1 MRQKQM
7 EVGEVYVMQRG
18 PTRRALT
25 VTLLDLTTPSGVRG
39 RVMVKVEDGVGRGRE
54 IEAPSSS
61 LYPLH
66 EEPEEVEVAYKP
78 TESRHEPAPAGWLPT
93 CGESVTWSKTGG
105 VIFQVKQLTREGALI
120 SGELLGMEKEY
131 RVPFVELA
139 PVPTRA
145 LTVVQVPAESRPLI
159 ESAPE
164 ELTEESPP
172 ALNLIEPDEDW
183 VEALIFS
190 PKCIAF
196 YRRRFAKGLSLAAAE
211 KKLRG
216 ELTTAKKVR
225 PVRGD
230 AYLCL
235 RVPKRF
241 DAVLRESPTRGS
253 ADALYIDS
261 LRLYVRRVRRRRA
274 A

>member
-1 MRQKQM
+1 MRQKDM
-7 EVGEVYVMQRG
+7 EVGESYVMQRG

-25 VTLLDLTTPSGVRG
+25 VTLRDSTTPSGVRG
-39 RVMVKVEDGVGRGRE
+39 RVMVRVEDGVGRGRE
-54 IEAPSSS
+54 IEAPTSS
-61 LYPLH
+61 LYPMY
-66 EEPEEVEVAYKP
+66 EESEKIEASCKP

-105 VIFQVKQLTREGALI
+105 VIFRVKQLTREGALI

-139 PVPTRA
+139 PAPMRS
-145 LTVVQVPAESRPLI
+145 LTVVQAPAERRPLI
-159 ESAPE
+159 EPTSE
-164 ELTEESPP
+164 ELAEEFPP
-172 ALNLIEPDEDW
+172 PLSLVEPGDDW

-190 PKCIAF
+190 AGCIAF

-216 ELTTAKKVR
+216 ELATAKKVR
-225 PVRGD
+225 PSRGN

-253 ADALYIDS
+253 ADALYIDG
-261 LRLYVRRVRRRRA
+261 LRPYGQRRRA

>member
-1 MRQKQM
+1 M

-25 VTLLDLTTPSGVRG
+25 VTLLDLTTPSRVRG
-39 RVMVKVEDGVGRGRE
+39 RVMVRVEDGVGRGRE

-61 LYPLH
+61 LHPMYE
-66 EEPEEVEVAYKP
+66 EEPEKIEAPYKP
-78 TESRHEPAPAGWLPT
+78 PESRHEPAPAGWLPT

-105 VIFQVKQLTREGALI
+105 VIFWVKQLTREGALI

-139 PVPTRA
+139 PAPTRS
-145 LTVVQVPAESRPLI
+145 LTVVQGPADRRPLI
-159 ESAPE
+159 EPTPDDLA
-164 ELTEESPP
+164 EESPP
-172 ALNLIEPDEDW
+172 ALSLVEPGDDW

-190 PKCIAF
+190 PGCIAF
-196 YRRRFAKGLSLAAAE
+196 YRRRFAQGLSLAAAE
-211 KKLRG
+211 RKLRG
-216 ELTTAKKVR
+216 ELATAKKVR
-225 PVRGD
+225 PSRGD

-253 ADALYIDS
+253 ADALYIDG
-261 LRLYVRRVRRRRA
+261 LRPYARRRRA

>member
-1 MRQKQM
+1 M

-25 VTLLDLTTPSGVRG
+25 VTLLNLTAPSGVRG
-39 RVMVKVEDGVGRGRE
+39 RVMVRVEDGVGRGRE

-61 LYPLH
+61 LYPMYE
-66 EEPEEVEVAYKP
+66 EEPEKIEAPYKP
-78 TESRHEPAPAGWLPT
+78 PESRHEPAPAGWLPK

-105 VIFQVKQLTREGALI
+105 IIFRVKELTREGALI
-120 SGELLGMEKEY
+120 SGELLGVAKEY
-131 RVPFVELA
+131 RVPFDELA
-139 PVPTRA
+139 PVATRA
-145 LTVVQVPAESRPLI
+145 LTVVQAPAEARPP
-159 ESAPE
+159 ESTPE
-164 ELTEESPP
+164 EEPEVSPP
-172 ALNLIEPDEDW
+172 ALSVVDPGDDW

-190 PKCIAF
+190 PGCIAF

-211 KKLRG
+211 RKLRG
-216 ELTTAKKVR
+216 ELATAKKVR
-225 PVRGD
+225 PARGN

-253 ADALYIDS
+253 ADALYIDG
-261 LRLYVRRVRRRRA
+261 LRPYVRRVRRRRA